1 MSVLDEFA
9 GRFERPQSAWTKE
22 QWKQVAIELAS
33 RLDQTKRT
41 PVKRGRPRH
50 DDSSYVIA
58 KNGEVTVSQRSN
70 DASLAW
76 QVRQRMK
83 QAEAVGRP
91 IKIKEAVRE
100 ELVAAIRRHNAASPD
115 QRGGRRGVI
124 REHRA
129 EEMLETAYT
138 QVRKLLK
145 KWRDEP

>member
-1 MSVLDEFA
+1 
-9 GRFERPQSAWTKE
+9 
-22 QWKQVAIELAS
+22 
-33 RLDQTKRT
+33 
-41 PVKRGRPRH
+41 
-50 DDSSYVIA
+50 
-58 KNGEVTVSQRSN
+58 
-70 DASLAW
+70 
-76 QVRQRMK
+76 MK